1 MNYYHRSIP
10 IIADCH
16 CLPPYNLT
24 ETKNNTELVSLNWF
38 LRFISMTKSKWF
50 GIISSTCLLDECLC
64 DSLAL
69 FRWSASSWS
78 NGFDRPSTFRR
89 SEIWCVLHVNDLV
102 HGFMF
107 PIRTPQCFSGSYSRS
122 FTGNTFRFFRLP
134 LPLPLPDTDV
144 DVEIFDKLIGELLFD
159 DELLIELTISENNV
173 KDFFQVN
180 HSLFM
185 TNIYILD

>member
-1 MNYYHRSIP
+1 
-10 IIADCH
+10 
-16 CLPPYNLT
+16 
-24 ETKNNTELVSLNWF
+24 
-38 LRFISMTKSKWF
+38 
-50 GIISSTCLLDECLC
+50 
-64 DSLAL
+64 
-69 FRWSASSWS
+69 
-78 NGFDRPSTFRR
+78 
-89 SEIWCVLHVNDLV
+89 
-102 HGFMF
+102 MF